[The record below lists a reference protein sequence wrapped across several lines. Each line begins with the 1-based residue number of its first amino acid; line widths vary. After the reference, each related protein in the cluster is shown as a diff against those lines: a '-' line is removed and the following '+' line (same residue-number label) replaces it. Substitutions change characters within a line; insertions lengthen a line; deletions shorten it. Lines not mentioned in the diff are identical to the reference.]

1 MGIQGRLGTMDERRT
16 DTRETIRSVALEL
29 FAEQGYDRTSL
40 REISERLGVTKAA
53 VYYHFKTKEE
63 ILISLI
69 EDFLAQIEDLADWAQ
84 AQPAGVATRQQVLRR
99 YSELLDERTTQLA
112 QFLHEGQAAIRDL
125 AAGTQMRKRV
135 DRLIDTLATPD
146 QPLDTRLRARLALIA
161 LHLGTFTARD
171 IEATDQ
177 QRRDTALQI
186 ALEIVGADPGV

>member
-1 MGIQGRLGTMDERRT
+1 MDERRT
-16 DTRETIRSVALEL
+16 DTREAIRSVALEL

-99 YSELLDERTTQLA
+99 YSELLDGRTTQLA

-146 QPLDTRLRARLALIA
+146 QPLATRLRARVALIA

-186 ALEIVGADPGV
+186 ALEIVGADPRV